1 MRKLLASYLVGQSPS
16 ISDWEG
22 FVAFASAERLLPAL
36 RGNSFFEAV
45 TELNRERNLYLL
57 DNCLEIAQVFNSIG
71 IEPVLLKGSA
81 YLVSGVYTDCGSRY
95 LCDLDLLVPADRLDE
110 AAGTLLT
117 RGYQPDTSDAMARF
131 RHHYPQLQ
139 RLGHSA
145 PVEIHHSIGGGVVAR
160 MLTGDEILRDS
171 RVVEWR
177 GARVRVPSPEH
188 LATHLIVHSQI
199 HHGYR
204 ERIWPP
210 MRAMYDLVRLNEFFG
225 RRLDW
230 GALRARFQA
239 HGYEAT
245 LALHLLQVRDSLGMK
260 LPFAIKLGWSGQ
272 VRWWR
277 RRALNR
283 WPGLRWLDP
292 VYLVMASLS
301 RRMRLLKSAAGSPGG
316 LRQAAGMLL
325 RPGFYRRMAGEVSL
339 R

>member
-1 MRKLLASYLVGQSPS
+1 MRKVLASYLAGQSPS

-36 RGNSFFEAV
+36 TGNSFFEAV
-45 TELNRERNLYLL
+45 TELNRERNLRLL
-57 DNCLEIAQVFNSIG
+57 DDGLEIAQVFNSIG
-71 IEPVLLKGSA
+71 IEPVLLKGAA
-81 YLVSGVYTDCGSRY
+81 YLVSGVHADFGSRY
-95 LCDLDLLVPADRLDE
+95 LCDLDLLVPAERLDE
-110 AAGTLLT
+110 AAAALLT

-139 RLGHSA
+139 RPGQSA
-145 PVEIHHSIGGGVVAR
+145 PVEIHHSIGSGVAGR
-160 MLTGDEILRDS
+160 ILTGEEMLRDA

-177 GARVRVPSPEH
+177 GARVRLPSAEH

-210 MRAMYDLVRLNEFFG
+210 LRAMYDLVQLNEFYG

-230 GALRARFQA
+230 GAMRARFQA
-239 HGYEAT
+239 HGYETT
-245 LALHLLQVRDSLGMK
+245 LALHLLQVRDSLGMP
-260 LPFAIKLGWSGQ
+260 LPFAIKLGWMGQ
-272 VRWWR
+272 LRWWR